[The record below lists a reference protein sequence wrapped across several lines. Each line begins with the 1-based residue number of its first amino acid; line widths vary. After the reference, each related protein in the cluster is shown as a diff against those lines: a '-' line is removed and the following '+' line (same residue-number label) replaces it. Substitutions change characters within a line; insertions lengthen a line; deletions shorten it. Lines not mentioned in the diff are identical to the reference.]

1 MVIVVRDSDR
11 DGASH
16 AGGDRDG
23 IWAAWHKN
31 MAKTIYHMNSF
42 EYGENHLA
50 HAVKKISIPFS
61 LPSSTMFIL

>member
-16 AGGDRDG
+16 VGGDRDS

-42 EYGENHLA
+42 EYGENH
-50 HAVKKISIPFS
+50 
-61 LPSSTMFIL
+61 